1 MTYLLDTSTCI
12 YFLNESHPRVVERL
26 MEQGPDRLLLSS
38 LTLAELLFG
47 AARSDRPEAN
57 RDRLARFAGEIGTV
71 AFDDR
76 CADHFGRIKAAQSA
90 AGRPIPDFDAA
101 IAATAFAR
109 GCTLVSSDRH
119 MAEIAGLPLED
130 WTG

>member
-47 AARSDRPEAN
+47 AARSGRPEAN
-57 RDRLARFAGEIGTV
+57 RGRLARFAGEIGTV

-76 CADHFGRIKAAQSA
+76 CAGHFGRIKAAQSA

-101 IAATAFAR
+101 IAATAFAH